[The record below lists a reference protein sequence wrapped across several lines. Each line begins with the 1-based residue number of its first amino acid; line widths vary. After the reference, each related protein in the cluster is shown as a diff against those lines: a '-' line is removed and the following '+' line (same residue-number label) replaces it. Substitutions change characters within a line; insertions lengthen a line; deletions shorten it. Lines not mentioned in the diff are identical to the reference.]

1 MFDLSAFCEPTR
13 TLHAG
18 AAPAG
23 LLKTPSPV
31 VQRGSTVLL
40 PTAESL
46 YDTSRITYGRGGLA
60 THEALCGALADLE
73 HAERAFLYPS
83 GLSAITGV
91 LQALTCA
98 GDHILVSDA
107 AYNPTRRFLDGT
119 MRRFGV
125 SATYFPPT
133 SGPEEIAQL
142 IRPETRLVFL
152 ESPASLTFEMQDVPD
167 IAALAKARGLISV
180 IDNTWAAGVLF
191 KPLDHGVDVS
201 IQALTK
207 YVCGHSD
214 VFMGSAATQGAPAEL
229 LARSSYEIGWA
240 VSPDD
245 AYLALRGLR
254 TLHARLAQHGASAL
268 QVASWLEAQPEVAR
282 VLCPALPGN
291 PGHGLWSRDFTGLCG
306 LFGMVLKPVPDAAVK
321 RLVEGLSLFGLG
333 YSWGGF
339 ESLALPCDPQLAARR
354 AAPDLGGPLVRLH
367 IGLESPEDLISD
379 LRRGL
384 DRLAT

>member
-1 MFDLSAFCEPTR
+1 MSDLTGFCEATR
-13 TLHAG
+13 ALHTGGATAG
-18 AAPAG
+18 PFR
-23 LLKTPSPV
+23 TPSPV

-46 YDTSRITYGRGGLA
+46 YDTSRTTYGRGGLA
-60 THEALCGALADLE
+60 THQALCAALADLE

-107 AYNPTRRFLDGT
+107 VYNPTRRFLEGT

-133 SGPEEIAQL
+133 SRPDDIAAL

-152 ESPASLTFEMQDVPD
+152 ESPASLTFEMQDVPA
-167 IAALAKARGLISV
+167 IAAVARARGLLTV

-191 KPLDHGVDVS
+191 KPLDHGVDIS

-214 VFMGSAATQGAPAEL
+214 VFMGSAATNGAAGEL

-254 TLHARLAQHGASAL
+254 TLHARLAQHGATAL
-268 QVASWLEAQPEVAR
+268 AVARWLQTQPEVDR
-282 VLCPALPGN
+282 VLCPALPED
-291 PGHGLWSRDFTGLCG
+291 PSHSIWARDFTGLCG
-306 LFGMVLKPVPDAAVK
+306 LFGVVLRPVPETAVN

-339 ESLALPCDPQLAARR
+339 ESLALPSDPQLAARC
-354 AAPDLGGPLVRLH
+354 APPKLGGPLVRLH
-367 IGLESPEDLISD
+367 VGLESPGDLISD
-379 LRRGL
+379 LRLGL
-384 DRLAT
+384 DRLAG